1 MKFSATL
8 RRIQG
13 EVREQTTPAE
23 RAVWCGYVVLI
34 VVLPPL
40 ALILLFAGGHG
51 SGTGIG
57 LLVLTLVL
65 YATPMSAILK
75 ARIRRREARER
86 KP

>member
-1 MKFSATL
+1 MNFSATL

-13 EVREQTTPAE
+13 GVREQTTPAE
-23 RAVWCGYVVLI
+23 RAVWYGYVVLI

-75 ARIRRREARER
+75 ARIHRREARER

>member
-1 MKFSATL
+1 MNLSAPL

-13 EVREQTTPAE
+13 EVREQTTPGE
-23 RAVWCGYVVLI
+23 RAVWYGYVVLI

-40 ALILLFAGGHG
+40 ALILLFAGGHVN
-51 SGTGIG
+51 SAGIG

-65 YATPMSAILK
+65 YATPISAILK
-75 ARIRRREARER
+75 ARIHRREARDR